1 MIVSFLLFFSNVF
14 LQMNC
19 SNFFVFMF
27 QPFLSRYVCVQGGC
41 IILNPP
47 PLFKIFFFA
56 YIRSTLFLIPV
67 CIWRNSEN
75 KNKKQKMYREKKRDP
90 SPSLLM
96 TNIDDKKYLK
106 RKCTIMI
113 SSVPAIESSSSP
125 NPRLLVWSARF
136 VEHFLNAPC
145 ARRWIQYVGWCVR
158 HHPKFENYAAK
169 RDDQMDHNET

>member
-1 MIVSFLLFFSNVF
+1 MPIIDCIVSSVFFKCFSANELLEFFRFHVST
-14 LQMNC
+14 L
-19 SNFFVFMF
+19 FVS
-27 QPFLSRYVCVQGGC
+27 LCVCARG
-41 IILNPP
+41 LHHFKSPP
-47 PLFKIFFFA
+47 PLFNFFFA

-145 ARRWIQYVGWCVR
+145 ARR
-158 HHPKFENYAAK
+158 
-169 RDDQMDHNET
+169 